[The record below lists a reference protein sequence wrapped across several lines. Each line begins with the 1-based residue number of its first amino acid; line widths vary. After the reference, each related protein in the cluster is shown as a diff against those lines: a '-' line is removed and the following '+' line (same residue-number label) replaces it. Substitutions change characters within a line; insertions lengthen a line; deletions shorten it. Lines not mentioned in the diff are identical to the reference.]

1 MNDQDLAAGC
11 SHRELAVGWALHALE
26 PAEESLV
33 AAHLPSCS
41 TCSRIAAQTEDVAA
55 SLGLCVPEEIPSA
68 ALEQLVLSVT
78 GSGGAAATS
87 EAPVVPLAPSTLP
100 ERRVTKSWRVR
111 AGELAVAAS
120 VILIAAAV
128 VLGVQV
134 VQLNSALDQAS
145 RQVTDL
151 SEAIDRAADPEA
163 VRVPLVADDG
173 SAVGMVLA
181 SRDQVEVVTTRLPS
195 NRADQTY
202 VLWGLADG
210 VPVALAPFDVALQT
224 PSLHAVPSA
233 TGTRRFAG
241 YAVSLEPGRRA
252 PSAPTAVVAK
262 GQV

>member
-1 MNDQDLAAGC
+1 MNDQDLAASC

-33 AAHLPSCS
+33 AAHLPNCQ
-41 TCSRIAAQTEDVAA
+41 TCSRIAAQAEDVAA
-55 SLGLCVPEEIPSA
+55 SLGLCIPEAIPRA
-68 ALEQLVLSVT
+68 GLEQLVLSVT
-78 GSGGAAATS
+78 GSGGAAATC
-87 EAPVVPLAPSTLP
+87 EAPVPLAPSTLP
-100 ERRVTKSWRVR
+100 ELEVTKSWRVR
-111 AGELAVAAS
+111 VGELAVAAS

-134 VQLNSALDQAS
+134 GQLNSELDQAS

-173 SAVGMVLA
+173 TAVGMVLA
-181 SRDQVEVVTTRLPS
+181 GRDQVEVVTTRLPS
-195 NRADQTY
+195 NQADQTY

-224 PSLHAVPSA
+224 PSLHTVPSA

-252 PSAPTAVVAK
+252 PSVPTAVVAK